1 VEILLAYPA
10 SFVLYCAACSSKFK
24 NSIEEYLQK
33 KCRRKICRSK
43 KLQVKPGEN
52 RPIRHRKLHV
62 RPEGDRAVDV
72 PDT

>member
-1 VEILLAYPA
+1 M
-10 SFVLYCAACSSKFK
+10 
-24 NSIEEYLQK
+24 QK

-43 KLQVKPGEN
+43 KLQVRAGEN

-62 RPEGDRAVDV
+62 RPGGDRAVDV

>member
-1 VEILLAYPA
+1 M
-10 SFVLYCAACSSKFK
+10 
-24 NSIEEYLQK
+24 QK

-43 KLQVKPGEN
+43 KLQVRLVEN